1 MPEAAQG
8 LLWLVPAAPL
18 AGFLVLALAGRRLS
32 RRGVATVATG
42 SVLLAGLATSLA
54 AVAYL
59 GQPAREGWR
68 LALWPWIEA
77 GALRGE
83 VALRLDGLSL
93 VMALVVTVVGF
104 LIHLYATES
113 MEEEAGY
120 ARFFAYLNLFVG
132 AMLVLVLADDLLLL
146 YMGWEGVGLC
156 SFLLI
161 GFWYR
166 DPETVRAA
174 RKAFVVTRVGD
185 AAMAVGLLLLAT
197 GLGTLRLT
205 ELGPA
210 AEATW
215 GAGSPALLLAA
226 GLLLAGAVGKS
237 AQLPLQVW
245 LPDAMAGPTP
255 VSALIHAATMVT
267 AGVYLLA
274 RTHALFLL
282 APPVMTAVALLGAAT
297 LLLAGGSAL
306 FQHDVKRVLA
316 YSTISQLGYMFVALG
331 VGAFSA
337 AIFHLLTHAF
347 FKALL
352 FLVAGVVID
361 AFHHEHDLRRMGG
374 LGRHRPLLF
383 VLALTGAGA
392 LAGVPLV
399 TAGFF
404 SKDAILW
411 RAWGSGPAGPWLWGA
426 GVLGAFLTAVYIFRW
441 LALAFLGPAP
451 SEPARRPGA
460 RIVVPLVV
468 LATLSVLAGWIET
481 PALLGGAHLL
491 GDVLGPALPAAGHEA
506 GSHALEAGL
515 MAVAALAALAGIAA
529 GLAWARRR
537 PAEDRGELAIAR
549 LLRAGW
555 GFDRVYDALFV
566 RPLAFVAELVGREPA
581 DRLWNAVAGLTRAAS
596 RLLAP
601 SQSGELRRYAALIAA
616 GAALLLAWGILR

>member
-1 MPEAAQG
+1 MPDAARS
-8 LLWLVPAAPL
+8 LLWVVPAAPF

-32 RRGVATVATG
+32 RRRVATVGAG
-42 SVLLAGLATSLA
+42 SVLLAGLATALA

-59 GQPAREGWR
+59 GQPVREAWR
-68 LALWPWIEA
+68 QALWPWIEA
-77 GALRGE
+77 GPLRVE
-83 VALRLDGLSL
+83 MALRLDGLSL

-113 MEEEAGY
+113 MEREEEGY

-146 YMGWEGVGLC
+146 YLGWEGVGLC

-185 AAMAVGLLLLAT
+185 AAMAVGILLLAT
-197 GLGTLRLT
+197 ELGTLRLS

-210 AEATW
+210 AASAW
-215 GAGSPALLLAA
+215 GAGSAASLLAA
-226 GLLLAGAVGKS
+226 ALLLAGAVGKS

-267 AGVYLLA
+267 AGVYLVA

-282 APPVMTAVALLGAAT
+282 APPVMTAVALIGAAT
-297 LLLAGGSAL
+297 LLLAGASAL
-306 FQHDVKRVLA
+306 FQNDIKRVLA
-316 YSTISQLGYMFVALG
+316 YSTISQLGTMFLALG

-337 AIFHLLTHAF
+337 AIFHLMTHAF

-374 LGRHRPLLF
+374 LGRRSPLLF
-383 VLALTGAGA
+383 ALALVGASA
-392 LAGVPLV
+392 LAGVPLL

-404 SKDAILW
+404 SKDAVLW
-411 RAWGSGPAGPWLWGA
+411 RAWNAGAAGPWLWAA

-441 LALAFLGPAP
+441 LSLAFLGRAP
-451 SEPARRPGA
+451 SHLGPPARS
-460 RIVVPLVV
+460 RILVPLLV
-468 LATLSVLAGWIET
+468 LGALSVVGGWVET
-481 PALLGGAHLL
+481 PAVLGGVHLL
-491 GDVLGPALPAAGHEA
+491 SDVLSPALPVPAHET
-506 GSHALEAGL
+506 GSNALEGAL
-515 MAVAALAALAGIAA
+515 MSAAALAALAGIAA
-529 GLAWARRR
+529 GLAWAGRGPNRKEEARIVEFLRR
-537 PAEDRGELAIAR
+537 
-549 LLRAGW
+549 GW
-555 GFDRVYDALFV
+555 GFDDLYAALFV
-566 RPLAFVAELVGREPA
+566 RPLRRLAEGVGREPL
-581 DRLWNAVAGLTRAAS
+581 DRLYDTLAALA
-596 RLLAP
+596 RVGNRMLAP
-601 SQSGELRRYAALIAA
+601 SQSGVLRRYAALIGA